1 MLHLV
6 SSYFS
11 FTYDSSEYGIF
22 TDFDGD
28 LYRIMYIYSFF
39 FFFFLDFYVCCLVVV
54 FFRLVCLS
62 FFDYLL
68 LSDVGS
74 RT

>member
-39 FFFFLDFYVCCLVVV
+39 IILFSFFFFLDFYVCYLVVV
-54 FFRLVCLS
+54 FFV
-62 FFDYLL
+62 
-68 LSDVGS
+68 
-74 RT
+74 

>member
-1 MLHLV
+1 MNGALPMLHLV

-39 FFFFLDFYVCCLVVV
+39 IILFSFFFFLDFYVCYLVVV
-54 FFRLVCLS
+54 FFV
-62 FFDYLL
+62 
-68 LSDVGS
+68 
-74 RT
+74 